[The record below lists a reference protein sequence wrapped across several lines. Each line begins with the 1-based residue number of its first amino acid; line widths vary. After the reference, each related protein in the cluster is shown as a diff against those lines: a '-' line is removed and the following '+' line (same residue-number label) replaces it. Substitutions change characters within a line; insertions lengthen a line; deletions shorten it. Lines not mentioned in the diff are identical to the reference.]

1 MVGLFAKITW
11 AGLLALAACGT
22 AQPPTTAGP
31 RQPATAGT
39 PATEAAPAP
48 VAPPAGPAAPAPTAA
63 PVAPP
68 VASAPAARVIVGA
81 ERLAEYLPQLAG
93 QRVGLVINQ
102 TSRVG
107 PAYLVDTLRARGV
120 QVTAIFAPE
129 HGFRGEAA
137 DGATIRDGRDARSGV
152 PVRSVYGATKKPTPA
167 MLADVD
173 VLVFDIQ
180 DVGARFYTFI
190 STLHYVLEA
199 AAEQGKPVLVLDR
212 PNPNGALVDGPV
224 LEPAYRS
231 FVGLDP
237 LPIAHGLTVG
247 ELATL
252 LNGEQWLAG
261 GRRCR
266 LTVVPMAAGYTH
278 ATAYHLPVRP
288 SPNLPTDHAVALY
301 PSICLFEGTNVSVG
315 RGTTTPFEVIGSPAQ
330 PVTRPYTFTPR
341 PNAGSPTPPLNGQPC
356 HGLNLADAPARESAG
371 LALHYLLDFYQQST
385 DKAHFFS
392 KYFEE
397 LAGTASLRQQIIAGK
412 SEADIRASWAPGLRK
427 YNALRRR
434 YLLYPER

>member
-1 MVGLFAKITW
+1 MTGFSVIISLAL
-11 AGLLALAACGT
+11 LLASPACGT
-22 AQPPTTAGP
+22 PQTANSAPTTPAAGPPPPTAP
-31 RQPATAGT
+31 R
-39 PATEAAPAP
+39 
-48 VAPPAGPAAPAPTAA
+48 
-63 PVAPP
+63 
-68 VASAPAARVIVGA
+68 PAARVVVGA
-81 ERLAEYLPQLAG
+81 ERLAEYLPQLKG

-107 PAYLVDTLRARGV
+107 QAYLVDTLRALGV
-120 QVTAIFAPE
+120 NVTAIFAPE

-137 DGATIRDGRDARSGV
+137 DGATIADGRDARSGV
-152 PVRSVYGATKKPTPA
+152 PVRSVYGKTKKPTPE

-199 AAEQGKPVLVLDR
+199 AAEQNKAVLVLDR
-212 PNPNGALVDGPV
+212 PNPNGDLVDGPI
-224 LEPAYRS
+224 LEPAHQS

-247 ELATL
+247 ELAKMM
-252 LNGEQWLAG
+252 NGEKWLAG
-261 GRRCR
+261 GRACR
-266 LTVVPMAAGYTH
+266 LTVVPLQPGYTH

-315 RGTTTPFEVIGSPAQ
+315 RGTAAPFEVIGSPSQ
-330 PVTRPYTFTPR
+330 PATRPYSFTPA
-341 PNAGSPTPPLNGQPC
+341 PNAGSPTPPMKGQRC
-356 HGLNLADAPARESAG
+356 YGLDLAAAPARANGG
-371 LALHYLLDFYQQST
+371 LVLKYLLDFYQQST
-385 DKAHFFS
+385 DKAHFFG

-397 LAGTASLRQQIIAGK
+397 LSGTDSLRQQIMAGK
-412 SEADIRASWAPGLRK
+412 SEAVIRASWEPGLRRFR
-427 YNALRRR
+427 ALRKK